1 MDQLEQVAVQLA
13 ALFNSKNAA
22 ALALLYDDNAVL
34 MPPGERIVR
43 GRAAIETWFEQALG
57 GLGPIRIKPLETR
70 VIQDDAIQVGTF
82 TMDDETVVSGKYV
95 LTLKQTRGTWLIQCD
110 IWNLDHPSR

>member
-1 MDQLEQVAVQLA
+1 VDQFEQVAVQLA
-13 ALFNSKNAA
+13 ALFNAKNAV

-57 GLGPIRIKPLETR
+57 GLGPIRIMPLETR
-70 VIQDDAIQVGTF
+70 AFEDDAIQVGTF
-82 TMDDETVVSGKYV
+82 TMDDETLASGKYV
-95 LTLKQTRGTWLIQCD
+95 LTLKQTHEKWLIQWD